1 MKSAVTYMKRYDSDY
16 NSFRCAL
23 PNFFLSIVT
32 FKFLG
37 TYKVMPWKNF
47 SIQIK
52 SRNSFI
58 FNVILY

>member
-1 MKSAVTYMKRYDSDY
+1 MKSAVTYMKRYDRDY
-16 NSFRCAL
+16 NSFRCAF
-23 PNFFLSIVT
+23 PNLIVT

-37 TYKVMPWKNF
+37 THKVMLWKNF

-58 FNVILY
+58 FNIILY